1 MGKGKELFT
10 PLDSYIMLDLETT
23 GLRPHQ
29 AKILEIGMIKVVDR
43 KAVATFQA
51 LVNPGCIIDP
61 FITRLTGITP
71 NMAAGADSL
80 EQVMPWAVEFM
91 EDLPVLAYNA
101 GFDLAFLKDL
111 HPAWQDVLAVARGM
125 WPEEKSH
132 SLKAMSRL
140 LKVRQGTHRALDDC
154 IAAMDVYECAKSLI
168 RRQDL
173 DFAKVYRAGKRKRA
187 KIKA

>member
-71 NMAAGADSL
+71 DMAARA
-80 EQVMPWAVEFM
+80 E
-91 EDLPVLAYNA
+91 
-101 GFDLAFLKDL
+101 
-111 HPAWQDVLAVARGM
+111 M
-125 WPEEKSH
+125 W
-132 SLKAMSRL
+132 
-140 LKVRQGTHRALDDC
+140 
-154 IAAMDVYECAKSLI
+154 
-168 RRQDL
+168 
-173 DFAKVYRAGKRKRA
+173 
-187 KIKA
+187 

>member
-1 MGKGKELFT
+1 
-10 PLDSYIMLDLETT
+10 
-23 GLRPHQ
+23 
-29 AKILEIGMIKVVDR
+29 
-43 KAVATFQA
+43 
-51 LVNPGCIIDP
+51 
-61 FITRLTGITP
+61 
-71 NMAAGADSL
+71 
-80 EQVMPWAVEFM
+80 MPWAVEFM

-140 LKVRQGTHRALDDC
+140 LKVRRGTHRALDDC